1 MARLD
6 VNRSGEMEVFARVV
20 ELGGFSA
27 AARAFR
33 LTPSAVSKL
42 VARLEARLG
51 VRLLNRLTRQLQLTP
66 EGAAFYER
74 AKRLIADIDEAERSA
89 TLGATPSGRL
99 RINTNLPF
107 GHHYLLP
114 LVPGFLARYP
124 QVTLDL
130 VLTDT
135 VVDLVADRTDVAI
148 RAGPL
153 RSSNLVAR
161 RLFDTRMAVVGA
173 PDYLARHGT
182 PTTPAQLAAHNCLTF
197 GYARAI
203 AGWPFVEDGRAHRF
217 TPRGNVQAG
226 DGLALRQLAVLGVG
240 LARVS
245 LFHAAA
251 DIAAGRLI
259 PILEKYNPGDAETF
273 SAVFLGHGGQ
283 VPARVRV
290 FLDYLVEVVR
300 YPDA

>member
-1 MARLD
+1 MSRLD

-51 VRLLNRLTRQLQLTP
+51 ARLLNRSTRSLQLTP

-74 AKRLIADIDEAERSA
+74 AKRVLAELDEAER
-89 TLGATPSGRL
+89 GAAFGAVPSGKL

-107 GHHYLLP
+107 GHHFLLP
-114 LVPGFLARYP
+114 LVPAFLERYP

-153 RSSNLVAR
+153 RSSSLVAR
-161 RLFDTRMAVVGA
+161 TLGETRMAVVGA
-173 PDYLARHGT
+173 PDYLARRGT
-182 PTTPAQLAAHNCLTF
+182 PRTPKDLADHNCLTF

-203 AGWPFVEDGRAHRF
+203 EGWPFVEAGRTHSF
-217 TPRGNVQAG
+217 TPRGNTQAG

-251 DIAAGRLI
+251 DIAAGRLV
-259 PILEKYNPGDAETF
+259 PILEKYNPGDTETF

-283 VPARVRV
+283 LPSRVRAL
-290 FLDYLVEVVR
+290 LDFLVERVR
-300 YPDA
+300 F

>member
-51 VRLLNRLTRQLQLTP
+51 TRLFNRSTRQLQLTP

-74 AKRLIADIDEAERSA
+74 ARRVLAELDEAERGA
-89 TLGATPSGRL
+89 ALGAVPSGKL
-99 RINTNLPF
+99 RVNTNLPF
-107 GHHYLLP
+107 GHHFLLP
-114 LVPGFLARYP
+114 LVPAFLERYP

-153 RSSNLVAR
+153 KSSNLVAR
-161 RLFDTRMAVVGA
+161 KLGETRMAVVGA
-173 PDYLARHGT
+173 PEYLARRGT
-182 PTTPAQLAAHNCLTF
+182 PRTPRDLAGHNCLTF

-203 AGWPFVEDGRAHRF
+203 EGWPFAEGGAAHSF
-217 TPRGNVQAG
+217 MPRGNVRAG

-251 DIAAGRLI
+251 DIAAGRLV
-259 PILEKYNPGDAETF
+259 PVLEKYNPGDTETF

-283 VPARVRV
+283 LPSRVRAL
-290 FLDYLVEVVR
+290 LDFLVERVR
-300 YPDA
+300 F

>member
-51 VRLLNRLTRQLQLTP
+51 VRLLNRSTRQLQLTP

-89 TLGATPSGRL
+89 MLGAEPAGKL

-107 GHHYLLP
+107 GHHFLLP
-114 LVPGFLARYP
+114 LVPEFLARYP

-153 RSSNLVAR
+153 RSSSLVAR
-161 RLFDTRMAVVGA
+161 KLGETRMAVVAA
-173 PDYLARHGT
+173 PDYLARRGT
-182 PTTPAQLAAHNCLTF
+182 PRTPQDLAGHNCLTF

-203 AGWPFVEDGRAHRF
+203 EDWPFVEAGRTHAF
-217 TPRGNVQAG
+217 MPRGNTQAG

-240 LARVS
+240 IARVS

-251 DIAAGRLI
+251 DIAAGRLV
-259 PILEKYNPGDAETF
+259 PILEKYNPGDTETF

-283 VPARVRV
+283 LPSRVRAL
-290 FLDYLVEVVR
+290 LDFLVERVR
-300 YPDA
+300 F